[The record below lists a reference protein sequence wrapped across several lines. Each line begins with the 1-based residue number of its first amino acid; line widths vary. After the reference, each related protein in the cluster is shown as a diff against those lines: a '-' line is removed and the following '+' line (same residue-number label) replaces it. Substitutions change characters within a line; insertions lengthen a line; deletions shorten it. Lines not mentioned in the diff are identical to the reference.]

1 MRKFIKWWD
10 GFIGWNLE
18 ALLLCC
24 TSCFIVVI
32 TVLFFKII
40 IIDGLGLKKR
50 QTRKNEDA
58 AFKVEESQ
66 VLEDGSV
73 KMTTSDGA
81 VYILKISK
89 EMNDNVN

>member
-10 GFIGWNLE
+10 NFIGWNLE

-24 TSCFIVVI
+24 TSCFIVVMM
-32 TVLFFKII
+32 VLFFKLIM
-40 IIDGLGLKKR
+40 IDGLKKR
-50 QTRKNEDA
+50 QARKDEDVV
-58 AFKVEESQ
+58 FKVEESQ
-66 VLEDGSV
+66 ALEDGSV